1 MIPLPG
7 FGAEPQSLMP
17 QHFPRVSEGRKKRG
31 FLQIQGFFNGLNPA
45 LQGFPAPPA
54 KPGPRRSSP
63 LPKRQLLTEK
73 SDFFMQYTF
82 ALAGNQNSGKT
93 TLFNQL
99 TGSSQHVGNWPG
111 VTVEK
116 KTGAMLHHHHGQ
128 QTHLGLPRRFRRAHE
143 NGQAVPDKYSDVT
156 IVDLPGI
163 YSLSPYS
170 MEEIVS
176 RNFIVQEK
184 PDVVINIV
192 DATNLER
199 NLYLTLQLLQ
209 LGRPVVVALNMMDE
223 VRSHG
228 DVIDLAAMEKG
239 LGVPVVAICA
249 RKGEGLDELVRRAMD
264 AAENHRLPPKL
275 DICTGAA
282 HKALHAIQHLVEQP
296 AQAHGMTS
304 RYAATKLFEGDAPMM
319 EELDLSEDTRHIIE
333 EILTAMERE
342 VGMERAAVMADTRY
356 RFIEKLLSTCYT
368 RAREEGATLTDRLD
382 RVLTHPLLAIPVFLL
397 MMLLVFYI
405 TFGPIG
411 TWLADGFAALVQQ
424 GVDALGAALAGWGVA
439 GWVRS
444 LLVDG
449 ALTGVGSVLSF
460 LPTILLLFLLLSIL
474 EDSGYMARAAFL
486 MDKPLRRLG
495 LNGRAFIPMMMGFGC
510 TVPAVMSARSMNN
523 QRDRRFT
530 ILLTPFMSCGAK
542 VPIYALFTRAFFDGH
557 QVLVMSAFYLTG
569 VAVSIVVGLI
579 LKHTAF
585 HGDAAPFIMELPAYR
600 LPAPRNVAR
609 QLWDKASDFL
619 KRAFTVIFLATM
631 VVWFLQYFTFTLS
644 PAPDMAHSMLG
655 VIAGAIAPVFAPAG
669 FGTVEASTAVL
680 TGVMAKESVVST
692 LSVLAGV
699 DPDSAQMV
707 TALHA
712 VFPTVLQA
720 VSFLTFVLLYMP
732 CVAAYAAMRREM
744 ESGRLATVAVA
755 GQTVLAWVAATL
767 VFQVGRLLG
776 LG

>member
-1 MIPLPG
+1 
-7 FGAEPQSLMP
+7 
-17 QHFPRVSEGRKKRG
+17 
-31 FLQIQGFFNGLNPA
+31 
-45 LQGFPAPPA
+45 
-54 KPGPRRSSP
+54 
-63 LPKRQLLTEK
+63 
-73 SDFFMQYTF
+73 MQYTF

-176 RNFIVQEK
+176 RNFIVREK

-228 DVIDLAAMEKG
+228 DAIDLAAMEKG

-264 AAENHRLPPKL
+264 AAENRRTPPKL

-424 GVDALGAALAGWGVA
+424 GVDALAAALAGWGVA

-486 MDKPLRRLG
+486 MDKPLRKLG

-569 VAVSIVVGLI
+569 VVVAVVVGLI
-579 LKHTAF
+579 LKRTAF

-631 VVWFLQYFTFTLS
+631 VVWFLQHFTFTLS

-707 TALHA
+707 TALHS

-744 ESGRLATVAVA
+744 ESGRLATLAVA

>member
-1 MIPLPG
+1 M
-7 FGAEPQSLMP
+7 
-17 QHFPRVSEGRKKRG
+17 H
-31 FLQIQGFFNGLNPA
+31 
-45 LQGFPAPPA
+45 
-54 KPGPRRSSP
+54 
-63 LPKRQLLTEK
+63 
-73 SDFFMQYTF
+73 YTF

-264 AAENHRLPPKL
+264 AAENRRIPPKL

-333 EILTAMERE
+333 EILSAMERE

-424 GVDALGAALAGWGVA
+424 GVDALAAALAGLGVA

-486 MDKPLRRLG
+486 MDKPLRKLG

-655 VIAGAIAPVFAPAG
+655 VIAGAIAPVFNPAG

-732 CVAAYAAMRREM
+732 CVAAFAAMRHEM
-744 ESGRLATVAVA
+744 ESGRLATLAVA

>member
-1 MIPLPG
+1 
-7 FGAEPQSLMP
+7 
-17 QHFPRVSEGRKKRG
+17 
-31 FLQIQGFFNGLNPA
+31 
-45 LQGFPAPPA
+45 
-54 KPGPRRSSP
+54 
-63 LPKRQLLTEK
+63 
-73 SDFFMQYTF
+73 MQYTF

-319 EELDLSEDTRHIIE
+319 EELALSEDTRHIIE

-424 GVDALGAALAGWGVA
+424 GVDALAAALAGLGVA

-486 MDKPLRRLG
+486 MDKPLRKLG

-569 VAVSIVVGLI
+569 VVVAVVVGLI
-579 LKHTAF
+579 LKRTAF

-707 TALHA
+707 SALHA

-744 ESGRLATVAVA
+744 ESGRLATFAVA

>member
-1 MIPLPG
+1 
-7 FGAEPQSLMP
+7 
-17 QHFPRVSEGRKKRG
+17 
-31 FLQIQGFFNGLNPA
+31 
-45 LQGFPAPPA
+45 
-54 KPGPRRSSP
+54 
-63 LPKRQLLTEK
+63 
-73 SDFFMQYTF
+73 MQYTF

-228 DVIDLAAMEKG
+228 DVIDLTAMEKG

-333 EILTAMERE
+333 EILSAMERE

-424 GVDALGAALAGWGVA
+424 GVDALAAALADWGVA

-486 MDKPLRRLG
+486 MDKPLRKLG

-542 VPIYALFTRAFFDGH
+542 VPIYALFTRAFFAGH

-569 VAVSIVVGLI
+569 VVVAVVVGLI
-579 LKHTAF
+579 LKRTAF

-631 VVWFLQYFTFTLS
+631 VVWFLQHFTFTLS
-644 PAPDMAHSMLG
+644 TAPDMEHSMLG
-655 VIAGAIAPVFAPAG
+655 VIAGAIAPVFNPAG

-707 TALHA
+707 SALHA

-732 CVAAYAAMRREM
+732 CVAAFAAMRHEM
-744 ESGRLATVAVA
+744 ESGRLATLAVA

>member
-1 MIPLPG
+1 
-7 FGAEPQSLMP
+7 
-17 QHFPRVSEGRKKRG
+17 
-31 FLQIQGFFNGLNPA
+31 
-45 LQGFPAPPA
+45 
-54 KPGPRRSSP
+54 
-63 LPKRQLLTEK
+63 
-73 SDFFMQYTF
+73 MQYTF

-319 EELDLSEDTRHIIE
+319 EELALSEDTRHIIE

-424 GVDALGAALAGWGVA
+424 GVDALAAALADWGVA

-486 MDKPLRRLG
+486 MDKPLRKLG

-542 VPIYALFTRAFFDGH
+542 VPIYALFTRAFFAGH

-569 VAVSIVVGLI
+569 VVVAVVVGLI
-579 LKHTAF
+579 LKRTAF

-631 VVWFLQYFTFTLS
+631 VVWFLQHFTFTLS
-644 PAPDMAHSMLG
+644 TAPDMEHSMLG
-655 VIAGAIAPVFAPAG
+655 VIAGAIAPVFNPAG

-755 GQTVLAWVAATL
+755 GQTVLAWAAATL

>member
-1 MIPLPG
+1 
-7 FGAEPQSLMP
+7 
-17 QHFPRVSEGRKKRG
+17 
-31 FLQIQGFFNGLNPA
+31 
-45 LQGFPAPPA
+45 
-54 KPGPRRSSP
+54 
-63 LPKRQLLTEK
+63 
-73 SDFFMQYTF
+73 MQYTF

-176 RNFIVQEK
+176 RNFIVREK

-333 EILTAMERE
+333 EILSAMERE

-356 RFIEKLLSTCYT
+356 RFIEKLLATCYT
-368 RAREEGATLTDRLD
+368 RATEEGGTLTDRLD

-424 GVDALGAALAGWGVA
+424 GVDALAAALAGLGVA

-486 MDKPLRRLG
+486 MDKPLRKLG

-542 VPIYALFTRAFFDGH
+542 VPIYALFTRAFFGGH

-744 ESGRLATVAVA
+744 ESGRLATLAVA
-755 GQTVLAWVAATL
+755 GQTVLAWAAATL

>member
-1 MIPLPG
+1 
-7 FGAEPQSLMP
+7 
-17 QHFPRVSEGRKKRG
+17 
-31 FLQIQGFFNGLNPA
+31 
-45 LQGFPAPPA
+45 
-54 KPGPRRSSP
+54 
-63 LPKRQLLTEK
+63 
-73 SDFFMQYTF
+73 MQYTF

-333 EILTAMERE
+333 EILSAMERE

-424 GVDALGAALAGWGVA
+424 GVDALAAALAGLGVA

-460 LPTILLLFLLLSIL
+460 LPTILLLFLLLSSL

-486 MDKPLRRLG
+486 MDKPLRKLG

-542 VPIYALFTRAFFDGH
+542 VPIYALFTRAFFGGH

-609 QLWDKASDFL
+609 QLWDKAGDFL

-631 VVWFLQYFTFTLS
+631 VVWFLQHFTFTLS
-644 PAPDMAHSMLG
+644 TAPDMAHSMLG

-707 TALHA
+707 TALHS

-732 CVAAYAAMRREM
+732 CVAAFAAMRHEM
-744 ESGRLATVAVA
+744 ESGRLATLAVA

>member
-1 MIPLPG
+1 M
-7 FGAEPQSLMP
+7 
-17 QHFPRVSEGRKKRG
+17 H
-31 FLQIQGFFNGLNPA
+31 
-45 LQGFPAPPA
+45 
-54 KPGPRRSSP
+54 
-63 LPKRQLLTEK
+63 
-73 SDFFMQYTF
+73 YTF

-424 GVDALGAALAGWGVA
+424 GVDALAAALAGLGVA

-486 MDKPLRRLG
+486 MDKPLRKLG

-530 ILLTPFMSCGAK
+530 IVLTPFMSCGAK

-569 VAVSIVVGLI
+569 VVVAVVVGLI
-579 LKHTAF
+579 LKRTAF

-707 TALHA
+707 TALHS

-720 VSFLTFVLLYMP
+720 VSFLTFILLYMP

>member
-1 MIPLPG
+1 
-7 FGAEPQSLMP
+7 
-17 QHFPRVSEGRKKRG
+17 
-31 FLQIQGFFNGLNPA
+31 
-45 LQGFPAPPA
+45 
-54 KPGPRRSSP
+54 
-63 LPKRQLLTEK
+63 
-73 SDFFMQYTF
+73 MQYTF

-424 GVDALGAALAGWGVA
+424 GVDALAAALAGLGVA

-449 ALTGVGSVLSF
+449 ALMGVGSVLSF

-486 MDKPLRRLG
+486 MDKPLRKLG

-530 ILLTPFMSCGAK
+530 IVLTPFMSCGAK
-542 VPIYALFTRAFFDGH
+542 VPIYALFTRAFFAGH

-569 VAVSIVVGLI
+569 IAVSIIVGLV
-579 LKHTAF
+579 LKRTAF
-585 HGDAAPFIMELPAYR
+585 HGNAAPFIMELPAYR

-744 ESGRLATVAVA
+744 ESGRLATFAVA

>member
-1 MIPLPG
+1 M
-7 FGAEPQSLMP
+7 
-17 QHFPRVSEGRKKRG
+17 H
-31 FLQIQGFFNGLNPA
+31 
-45 LQGFPAPPA
+45 
-54 KPGPRRSSP
+54 
-63 LPKRQLLTEK
+63 
-73 SDFFMQYTF
+73 YTF

-333 EILTAMERE
+333 EILSAMERE

-356 RFIEKLLSTCYT
+356 RFIEKLLATCYT
-368 RAREEGATLTDRLD
+368 RATEEGGTLTDRLD
-382 RVLTHPLLAIPVFLL
+382 RVLTHPVLAIPVFLL

-411 TWLADGFAALVQQ
+411 SWLADGFAALVQR
-424 GVDALGAALAGWGVA
+424 GVDAVAAALASWGVA
-439 GWVRS
+439 GWVQS

-486 MDKPLRRLG
+486 MDRPLRKLG

-542 VPIYALFTRAFFDGH
+542 VPIYALFTRAFFGGH

-600 LPAPRNVAR
+600 LPAPRNVGR

-619 KRAFTVIFLATM
+619 KRAFTVIFLATL
-631 VVWFLQYFTFTLS
+631 VVWFLQRFTFTLS
-644 PAPDMAHSMLG
+644 TAPDMEHSMLG
-655 VIAGAIAPVFAPAG
+655 VIAGAIAPVFNPAG

-755 GQTVLAWVAATL
+755 GQTVLAWCAATL

>member
-1 MIPLPG
+1 
-7 FGAEPQSLMP
+7 
-17 QHFPRVSEGRKKRG
+17 
-31 FLQIQGFFNGLNPA
+31 
-45 LQGFPAPPA
+45 
-54 KPGPRRSSP
+54 
-63 LPKRQLLTEK
+63 
-73 SDFFMQYTF
+73 MQYTF

-176 RNFIVQEK
+176 RNFIVREK

-333 EILTAMERE
+333 EILSAMERE

-368 RAREEGATLTDRLD
+368 RATEEGGSLTDRLD

-486 MDKPLRRLG
+486 MDKPLRKLG

-542 VPIYALFTRAFFDGH
+542 VPIYALFTRAFFGGH

-569 VAVSIVVGLI
+569 VAVSIIVGLV
-579 LKHTAF
+579 LKRTAF

-744 ESGRLATVAVA
+744 ESGRLATFAVA
-755 GQTVLAWVAATL
+755 GQTVLAWCAATL

>member
-1 MIPLPG
+1 
-7 FGAEPQSLMP
+7 
-17 QHFPRVSEGRKKRG
+17 
-31 FLQIQGFFNGLNPA
+31 
-45 LQGFPAPPA
+45 
-54 KPGPRRSSP
+54 
-63 LPKRQLLTEK
+63 
-73 SDFFMQYTF
+73 MQYTF

-176 RNFIVQEK
+176 RNFIVREK

-333 EILTAMERE
+333 EILSAMERE

-356 RFIEKLLSTCYT
+356 RFIEKLLATCYT
-368 RAREEGATLTDRLD
+368 RATEEGGTLTDRLD

-424 GVDALGAALAGWGVA
+424 GVDALAAALAGLGVA

-486 MDKPLRRLG
+486 MDKPLRKLG

-569 VAVSIVVGLI
+569 IAVSIIVGLV
-579 LKHTAF
+579 LKRTAF

-744 ESGRLATVAVA
+744 ESGRLATFAVA
-755 GQTVLAWVAATL
+755 GQTVLAWGAATL

>member
-1 MIPLPG
+1 
-7 FGAEPQSLMP
+7 
-17 QHFPRVSEGRKKRG
+17 
-31 FLQIQGFFNGLNPA
+31 
-45 LQGFPAPPA
+45 
-54 KPGPRRSSP
+54 
-63 LPKRQLLTEK
+63 
-73 SDFFMQYTF
+73 MQYTF

-424 GVDALGAALAGWGVA
+424 GVDALAAALAGLGVA

-486 MDKPLRRLG
+486 MDKPLRKLG

-569 VAVSIVVGLI
+569 VAVSIIVGLV
-579 LKHTAF
+579 LKRTAF

-707 TALHA
+707 TALHS

-720 VSFLTFVLLYMP
+720 VSFLTFILLYMP

-755 GQTVLAWVAATL
+755 GQTVLAWGAATL

>member
-1 MIPLPG
+1 
-7 FGAEPQSLMP
+7 
-17 QHFPRVSEGRKKRG
+17 
-31 FLQIQGFFNGLNPA
+31 
-45 LQGFPAPPA
+45 
-54 KPGPRRSSP
+54 
-63 LPKRQLLTEK
+63 
-73 SDFFMQYTF
+73 MQYTF

-333 EILTAMERE
+333 EILNAMERE

-356 RFIEKLLSTCYT
+356 RFIEKLLATCYT
-368 RAREEGATLTDRLD
+368 RATEEGGSLTDRLD

-424 GVDALGAALAGWGVA
+424 GVDALAAALAGLGVA

-486 MDKPLRRLG
+486 MDKPLRKLG

-609 QLWDKASDFL
+609 QLWDKAGDFL

-631 VVWFLQYFTFTLS
+631 VVWFLQHFTFTLS
-644 PAPDMAHSMLG
+644 TAPDMAHSMLG

-744 ESGRLATVAVA
+744 ESGRLATLAVA

>member
-1 MIPLPG
+1 
-7 FGAEPQSLMP
+7 
-17 QHFPRVSEGRKKRG
+17 
-31 FLQIQGFFNGLNPA
+31 
-45 LQGFPAPPA
+45 
-54 KPGPRRSSP
+54 
-63 LPKRQLLTEK
+63 
-73 SDFFMQYTF
+73 MQYTF

-176 RNFIVQEK
+176 RNFIVREK

-228 DVIDLAAMEKG
+228 DAIDLAAMEKG

-275 DICTGAA
+275 DICGGAA

-368 RAREEGATLTDRLD
+368 RARRTAAPSPTGWTGCSRIRCWRFRCSFAHDAAGVLHHLRAVWHVAGGRLCRAGAAGGGRAGGGAGGLGRG
-382 RVLTHPLLAIPVFLL
+382 R
-397 MMLLVFYI
+397 
-405 TFGPIG
+405 
-411 TWLADGFAALVQQ
+411 
-424 GVDALGAALAGWGVA
+424 LGAA
-439 GWVRS
+439 
-444 LLVDG
+444 
-449 ALTGVGSVLSF
+449 
-460 LPTILLLFLLLSIL
+460 
-474 EDSGYMARAAFL
+474 AFWW
-486 MDKPLRRLG
+486 
-495 LNGRAFIPMMMGFGC
+495 
-510 TVPAVMSARSMNN
+510 TARS
-523 QRDRRFT
+523 RAWGACFRSCPRFCFCSCSCPFWRTAAIWPARRSSWISRFEG
-530 ILLTPFMSCGAK
+530 S
-542 VPIYALFTRAFFDGH
+542 
-557 QVLVMSAFYLTG
+557 
-569 VAVSIVVGLI
+569 
-579 LKHTAF
+579 
-585 HGDAAPFIMELPAYR
+585 
-600 LPAPRNVAR
+600 
-609 QLWDKASDFL
+609 
-619 KRAFTVIFLATM
+619 
-631 VVWFLQYFTFTLS
+631 
-644 PAPDMAHSMLG
+644 
-655 VIAGAIAPVFAPAG
+655 
-669 FGTVEASTAVL
+669 ASTA
-680 TGVMAKESVVST
+680 GPSS
-692 LSVLAGV
+692 
-699 DPDSAQMV
+699 
-707 TALHA
+707 
-712 VFPTVLQA
+712 
-720 VSFLTFVLLYMP
+720 
-732 CVAAYAAMRREM
+732 R
-744 ESGRLATVAVA
+744 
-755 GQTVLAWVAATL
+755 
-767 VFQVGRLLG
+767 
-776 LG
+776 

>member
-1 MIPLPG
+1 M
-7 FGAEPQSLMP
+7 
-17 QHFPRVSEGRKKRG
+17 H
-31 FLQIQGFFNGLNPA
+31 
-45 LQGFPAPPA
+45 
-54 KPGPRRSSP
+54 
-63 LPKRQLLTEK
+63 
-73 SDFFMQYTF
+73 YTF

-128 QTHLGLPRRFRRAHE
+128 QTHLGLPRRLRRAQE
-143 NGQAVPDKYSDVT
+143 SGQAVPDKYSDVT

-176 RNFIVQEK
+176 RNFIVRDK

-228 DVIDLAAMEKG
+228 DAIDLAAMEKG
-239 LGVPVVAICA
+239 LGVPAVAICA

-264 AAENHRLPPKL
+264 AAENHRIPPKL
-275 DICTGAA
+275 DICGGAA

-333 EILTAMERE
+333 EILSAMERE

-356 RFIEKLLSTCYT
+356 RFIEQLLSTCYT
-368 RAREEGATLTDRLD
+368 RATEEGGSLTDRLD
-382 RVLTHPLLAIPVFLL
+382 RVLTHPVLAIPVFLL

-411 TWLADGFAALVQQ
+411 SWLADGFAALVQQ
-424 GVDALGAALAGWGVA
+424 GVDAVAAALAGWGVA
-439 GWVRS
+439 GWVQS

-486 MDKPLRRLG
+486 MDRPLRKLG

-542 VPIYALFTRAFFDGH
+542 VPIYALFTRAFFGGH

-619 KRAFTVIFLATM
+619 KRAFTVIFLATL
-631 VVWFLQYFTFTLS
+631 VVWFLQHFTFTLS
-644 PAPDMAHSMLG
+644 PAPDMEHSMLG
-655 VIAGAIAPVFAPAG
+655 VIAGAIAPVFNPAG

-755 GQTVLAWVAATL
+755 GQTVLAWCAATL

>member
-1 MIPLPG
+1 
-7 FGAEPQSLMP
+7 
-17 QHFPRVSEGRKKRG
+17 
-31 FLQIQGFFNGLNPA
+31 
-45 LQGFPAPPA
+45 
-54 KPGPRRSSP
+54 
-63 LPKRQLLTEK
+63 
-73 SDFFMQYTF
+73 MQYTF

-444 LLVDG
+444 HLVDG